1 MANIKPTRQELLKL
15 KAQLK
20 TAQRG
25 HALLKDKRDS
35 LIKIFLGIIK
45 EALVL
50 RKKVDEQ
57 IISAFEHYAFASAAS
72 SRDTLMALAK
82 NAHAEV
88 NIGLTKKNI
97 MGVKV
102 SSLDFEVQGD
112 PLSYSLLETTADLDK
127 GLLVLKEL
135 MPDLMKLAEL
145 EYTAQLLAE
154 EIEKTRR
161 RVNALE
167 HVIVPRM
174 KRDMK
179 FIQATLEELARQQ
192 TVTLIKLKQRM
203 IEA

>member
-1 MANIKPTRQELLKL
+1 MANVKPTRQELLKL

-25 HALLKDKRDS
+25 HSLLKDKRDS

-45 EALVL
+45 EALAL
-50 RKKVDEQ
+50 RKKVDEK

-72 SRDTLMALAK
+72 SYETLMALAK
-82 NAHAEV
+82 NSHAHVDIE
-88 NIGLTKKNI
+88 LTKKNI

-102 SSLDFEVQGD
+102 SSLDFEIKGD

-127 GLLVLKEL
+127 ALLVLKEL

-174 KRDMK
+174 KKDMK

-203 IEA
+203 VEA